1 MKHLIFSTLIVY
13 SLISCSTTAI
23 DEPTRPY
30 VPGDSTENGDN
41 ENDSTVIEDLGEE
54 LSNSAMRFTSPTL
67 SLYYST
73 PGTLFMQEN
82 DEIKVID
89 ITTGAHASFN
99 TASNSLFINGNEVT
113 LSVADKVKEDDTT
126 TWYRLLTPDAQRIV
140 IVIDR
145 D

>member
-1 MKHLIFSTLIVY
+1 
-13 SLISCSTTAI
+13 
-23 DEPTRPY
+23 
-30 VPGDSTENGDN
+30 
-41 ENDSTVIEDLGEE
+41 
-54 LSNSAMRFTSPTL
+54 
-67 SLYYST
+67 
-73 PGTLFMQEN
+73 MQEN

-99 TASNSLFINGNEVT
+99 TATNSLFINGNEVT